1 MRSRDISVGPVRDA
15 ALVLPASRAW
25 LAALACVLC
34 VGTPAHAHRSSITQS
49 TVTVSHDQTTVSYRL
64 ELEPPDTAELA
75 GLAPDTN
82 PTDEQVRTAR
92 PRMFEYVLTHIE
104 VRDGEVACTPTPDTV
119 DVTSAGSRM
128 VVMTWQARCSAPIRR
143 LVIVYRLFEEL
154 DPQYRAVVLAHHRDQ
169 QAVAELGA
177 AGNRFTWDLGEPPPS
192 GFLGFLVSGVEHILF
207 GFDHI
212 AFLLA
217 LLLTLVVWRA
227 DGVRWERRQ
236 LRYALRDTAFLV
248 TAFTLAHSGT
258 LIAASL
264 GWISAPGRV
273 VETIIAMSI
282 VFVAIENVILPES
295 GYRLLIAF
303 GFGLVHGLG
312 FASMLAA
319 LLPPTGVVVP
329 LLAFNVGV
337 ELGQLAVVAVV
348 LPLLHAL
355 VRLLDAPAYRRWF
368 LPAGS
373 VILGLLG
380 ALWLIERA
388 FDVVI
393 LGF

>member
-1 MRSRDISVGPVRDA
+1 M
-15 ALVLPASRAW
+15 W
-25 LAALACVLC
+25 LALLACVCSLA
-34 VGTPAHAHRSSITQS
+34 TPAHAHRASITQS

-64 ELEPPDTAELA
+64 ELEPTDTAELL
-75 GLAPDTN
+75 GLAPNTN
-82 PTDEQVRTAR
+82 PTDEQVRSAR
-92 PRMFEYVLTHIE
+92 PRMFERVLPRIE
-104 VRDGEVACTPTPDTV
+104 VRDGEVACTPAPGDI
-119 DVTSAGSRM
+119 DVTSAGSRQ
-128 VVMTWQARCSAPIRR
+128 VVMTWQVRCPAPIRR
-143 LVIVYRLFEEL
+143 LVIVYSLFAEI
-154 DPQYRAVVLAHHRDQ
+154 DPQFRALVRAQYRDQ

-177 AGNRFTWDLGEPPPS
+177 SGDRFSWELDAPPPS
-192 GFLGFLVSGVEHILF
+192 GFGGFLVSGVEHILF
-207 GFDHI
+207 GFDHV

-236 LRYALRDTAFLV
+236 LRHALRDTAFMV
-248 TAFTLAHSGT
+248 TAFTLAHSAT

-273 VETIIAMSI
+273 VESIIAMSI

-295 GYRLLIAF
+295 GYRLLVAF

-319 LLPPTGVVVP
+319 LLPPGGVVVP
-329 LLAFNVGV
+329 LLAFNLGV
-337 ELGQLAVVAVV
+337 ELGQLGVVAVV
-348 LPLLHAL
+348 LPVLHGL
-355 VRLLDAPAYRRWF
+355 VRLVDAPAYRTWI

-373 VILGLLG
+373 AILGLLG
-380 ALWLIERA
+380 VLWLVERA

-393 LGF
+393 LGL